1 MLNAVLMT
9 LLQHIVS
16 SLLGSGLFQEIER
29 LVQLELSTDK
39 SGPEKAAAVK
49 ASLTAAKGDLESV
62 VHSTSGWALNLGIET
77 AVAVLNQKI
86 GVPAVV
92 PPAK

>member
-49 ASLTAAKGDLESV
+49 ASIASVKGDLKDV
-62 VHSTSGWALNLGIET
+62 AQSTAGWALNLGIET
-77 AVAVLNQKI
+77 AVAVAKQKL
-86 GVPAVV
+86 GEPA
-92 PPAK
+92 AK